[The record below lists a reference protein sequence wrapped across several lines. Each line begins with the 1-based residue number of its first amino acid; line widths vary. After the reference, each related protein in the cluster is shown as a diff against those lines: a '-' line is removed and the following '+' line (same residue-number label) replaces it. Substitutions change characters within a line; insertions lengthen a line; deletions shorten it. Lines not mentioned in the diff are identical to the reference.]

1 MFGQHNKLD
10 TGWLSTVGFFNEFS
24 HDELT
29 RVAALGEKLEVEAG
43 TELIDQGRVG
53 DACYVIVSGT
63 ATVHIRGEFVTTVGA
78 GTMVGEMALVDHRP
92 RNATVTAETDMVLVS
107 FGTKAFRKLLEASP
121 TTYRRVIGMLNDRL
135 RANEALG

>member
-1 MFGQHNKLD
+1 MFGHQNKLD
-10 TGWLSTVGFFNEFS
+10 TGWLATLGFFQGFS

-29 RVAALGEKLEVEAG
+29 RVAALGEKEEVAG
-43 TELIDQGRVG
+43 GTVIIDQGRVG

-63 ATVHIRGEFVTTVGA
+63 ATIHIRGEFVTTVGP

-92 RNATVTAETDMVLVS
+92 RNATVTAESDMVLVS
-107 FGTKAFRKLLEASP
+107 FGTEEFRKLLESSP